1 MALLISYT
9 GQDTVPWVHAFRDEL
24 PEMDVRVFPDEGD
37 PADVEFIA
45 VWQHP
50 HGGLKPYVNLK
61 AILSC
66 GAGVEHITSD
76 PDLPEG
82 VPIIRLVDEA
92 VVHDMCLHG
101 LHWVL
106 HFHRGYHYYAENQR
120 RSRWQVLPA
129 VLPFKRRIGI
139 MGMGQIGQRLA
150 EMLSILQFSVA
161 GWGLN
166 DRQLPNGIKY
176 FSGAESMGRFLSEA
190 DILINALPLTPKTKN
205 LIDANYLSCLPKG
218 AFIINISRGGI
229 VNEKDLRKSI
239 ESGRVEA
246 AALDVF
252 AAEPLPQNDPFWTN
266 SSVHVTPHIGGINYP
281 ASAAQVM
288 AANIKRIQRGIAPF
302 PVLDPRSGY

>member
-1 MALLISYT
+1 
-9 GQDTVPWVHAFRDEL
+9 
-24 PEMDVRVFPDEGD
+24 
-37 PADVEFIA
+37 
-45 VWQHP
+45 
-50 HGGLKPYVNLK
+50 
-61 AILSC
+61 
-66 GAGVEHITSD
+66 
-76 PDLPEG
+76 
-82 VPIIRLVDEA
+82 
-92 VVHDMCLHG
+92 
-101 LHWVL
+101 
-106 HFHRGYHYYAENQR
+106 
-120 RSRWQVLPA
+120 
-129 VLPFKRRIGI
+129 
-139 MGMGQIGQRLA
+139 MGQIGQRLA

-190 DILINALPLTPKTKN
+190 DIL
-205 LIDANYLSCLPKG
+205 
-218 AFIINISRGGI
+218 INISRGGI